1 MSPVK
6 EIKKP
11 QNKFIVYILCMK
23 NVEILQSSV
32 QLEDK
37 SYSLQLCEIEFKD
50 LIFMRN
56 IFKLFCPGELPRIHT

>member
-1 MSPVK
+1 
-6 EIKKP
+6 
-11 QNKFIVYILCMK
+11 MK
-23 NVEILQSSV
+23 NVEILQYSV

-56 IFKLFCPGELPRIHT
+56 IFKLFCPGELPRIHTWTF